1 MPKPKNSN
9 EISLPNA
16 PSSGIWSLVSTMRGT
31 PEMVGAFVA
40 HHLQTDALNI
50 HVYLDE
56 ANPEVEAMLAPLA
69 PRVITTVCDA
79 AYWAGTRHGE
89 KPGLIISRQVFNA
102 EHARARSAAGWL
114 VHIDSD
120 EFLQDKGHAGT
131 TLLSAELAAIPGIV
145 HWARLSHL
153 ERVFERDTNPV
164 SIFDGVFRRRIDDP
178 EVSTEIYGTGSAF
191 LRFGYSGPFVGKI
204 AIRVNSPI
212 RMRLHSASWPGQRG
226 IVGDRMRPPFV
237 VVAGTQILHF
247 DGWTPLQ
254 WIAKLF
260 RRIDDDRVNSGHS
273 GRQAQLHFMNDAISL
288 AEQLS
293 LFQMI
298 QTLPRDKIDRLLQI
312 GLMTD
317 RPFDP
322 RPAIA
327 KAFPDRQFSFSIVDF
342 DAGLR
347 RNDPDFFLRHGLTE

>member
-1 MPKPKNSN
+1 MSKSENSY
-9 EISLPNA
+9 EIKLRMA
-16 PSSGIWSLVSTMRGT
+16 PSSGTWSIVSTMRGT

-79 AYWAGTRHGE
+79 AYWADTRHGIR
-89 KPGLIISRQVFNA
+89 PSLIIARQLFNA
-102 EHARARSAAGWL
+102 GVARNTTSAGWL

-120 EFLQDKGHAGT
+120 EFLQETGHEGT
-131 TLLSAELAAIPGIV
+131 TSLGAELAAIPGDV
-145 HWARLSHL
+145 HWVRLSHL
-153 ERVFERDTNPV
+153 ERVFERDTQPV
-164 SIFDGVFRRRIDDP
+164 SIFDGVFRRRVEDP
-178 EVSTEIYGTGSAF
+178 KVSKEIYGAGSRF
-191 LRFGYSGPFVGKI
+191 LGFGYSGYSSGKI
-204 AIRVNSPI
+204 AIRVNSRI
-212 RMRLHSASWPGQRG
+212 LMRLHGASWPGQKG
-226 IVGDRMRPPFV
+226 EVPDAERPPFV
-237 VVAGTQILHF
+237 VLAGTQLVHF

-254 WIAKLF
+254 WIAKLL
-260 RRIDDDRVNSGHS
+260 RRVDTNRVDSGHK
-273 GRQAQLHFMNDAISL
+273 GRRAQLHFMNDATSV

-293 LFQMI
+293 LFQMV
-298 QTLPRDKIDRLLQI
+298 QTLPRDKIDQLLQA

-322 RPAIA
+322 RPAIDA
-327 KAFPDRQFSFSIVDF
+327 VFPDWQFSFSIADF

-347 RNDPDFFLRHGLTE
+347 RNDPDFFLRHALTE

>member
-1 MPKPKNSN
+1 
-9 EISLPNA
+9 
-16 PSSGIWSLVSTMRGT
+16 MRGT

-79 AYWAGTRHGE
+79 AYWAGTRHVAR
-89 KPGLIISRQVFNA
+89 PGLIISRQVFNA
-102 EHARARSAAGWL
+102 EHARTRSVAGWL

-120 EFLQDKGHAGT
+120 EFLQETGHEGAAS
-131 TLLSAELAAIPGIV
+131 LSAELAAIPGRV

-153 ERVFERDTNPV
+153 ERVFERDTQPV
-164 SIFDGVFRRRIDDP
+164 SIFDGVFRRRIDDA
-178 EVSTEIYGTGSAF
+178 EVSDAIYGTGSSF
-191 LRFGYSGPFVGKI
+191 LRSGFSGPFVGKI
-204 AIRVNSPI
+204 AIRVDSPI

-226 IVGDRMRPPFV
+226 IVGDRKRPPFV
-237 VVAGTQILHF
+237 VLAGTQILHF

-254 WIAKLF
+254 WIAKLL
-260 RRIDDDRVNSGHS
+260 RRIDDDRLDSGHS
-273 GRQAQLHFMNDAISL
+273 GRQAQLHFMNDAKSV
-288 AEQLS
+288 AERLS
-293 LFQMI
+293 LFETI
-298 QTLPRDKIDRLLQI
+298 QTLPRDKIDRLLKA
-312 GLMTD
+312 GLMVD

-322 RPAIA
+322 TPAI
-327 KAFPDRQFSFSIVDF
+327 KEVFPDRQFSFSIADF

-347 RNDPDFFLRHGLTE
+347 RNDPDFFIRHGLTE